1 MTDRRTLLSASLIG
15 LALVAACGSDGGT
28 GPTSSGPGS
37 PEATITA
44 PGSGSTYTSGQRI
57 SFVGSATD
65 AEDGAL
71 SGGALVWTSSRDGT
85 MGSGASLEYNELTVG
100 SHKITLKATDSDSKF
115 GTDTVTVLVDP
126 IPDVPN
132 VPSTQIILKD
142 DIDDENGGVAAKNVA
157 TLSNFNVTRECIDL
171 HGPGSTNPLPG
182 NGLYI
187 DMDGTCNQAG
197 RIESKSAYP
206 LAAGTYML
214 DIVMAGNNQ
223 VEKPDTMTVSVGS
236 ALSQQVIR
244 QARDP
249 FQLYSFPFTVAAA
262 TSATIVFDHQG
273 TDQQGILI
281 DAIQLRKTD

>member
-1 MTDRRTLLSASLIG
+1 MERRTLLSASLIG
-15 LALVAACGSDGGT
+15 WALVAACGSDGGT
-28 GPTSSGPGS
+28 GPTNSGPGS

-57 SFVGSATD
+57 SFVGTATD
-65 AEDGAL
+65 AEDGTL
-71 SGGALVWTSSRDGT
+71 SGSALVWTSSRDG
-85 MGSGASLEYNELTVG
+85 MIGSGGSLDYNELTVG
-100 SHKITLKATDSDSKF
+100 THKITLKATDSDLKF
-115 GTDTVTVLVDP
+115 GTDTVSVLVNP

-142 DIDDENGGVAAKNVA
+142 DIDDENGGVATKNVE
-157 TLSNFNVTRECIDL
+157 TLSNFNVTRQCIDL

-197 RIESKSAYP
+197 RIESKTAYS

-223 VEKPDTMTVSVGS
+223 VDKPDTMTVSVGS

-249 FQLYSFPFTVAAA
+249 FELYTFQFTVSAA

-273 TDQQGILI
+273 IDQQGILI
-281 DAIQLRKTD
+281 DAIQLRRSN